1 MSANR
6 INIGREAYSLDYD
19 DSKGAYTKVRII
31 FDERADPV
39 EVGTDDGRVLEI
51 KNPWAESIAEQM
63 AQDIL
68 TRIQGYEY
76 QPFDA
81 RGAFLPDNTE
91 LGDAVVVD
99 GVYGAI
105 VSQDITFDGLGNS
118 DASAPNGE
126 DNENE
131 FGDYVPSADNSVDGK
146 LERLRTSFIVEYGH
160 IRSEI
165 SSVESELS
173 SAIDQRLDEI
183 TLSVS
188 SANGS
193 TTFTLK
199 DGEATLDTKTLNLTV
214 DHANISG
221 LLTASQIDVS
231 TLHVGSGGISV
242 DNGAISWAK
251 LDDSTKTTIN
261 GAVDDASDALDAATS
276 AENTVN
282 NWVYPNTTYID
293 GSQIMTGTVRAQ
305 NLYGGTCYLYYST
318 YSQGRYTDYIRGG
331 FTLSSTS
338 TGIGVDLFSNSGLR
352 LTAGT
357 NSNVYIS
364 AGAGA
369 SVSVENGIGLSGDYV
384 AFTRNCY
391 GTASPLNNSAVP
403 AVNGGVY
410 FQIVS

>member
-31 FDERADPV
+31 FDERAEPV

-51 KNPWAESIAEQM
+51 KNPWAEPIAEQM

-76 QPFDA
+76 QSFDA
-81 RGAFLPDNTE
+81 HGAFLPDNTE
-91 LGDAVVVD
+91 LGDAVIVG

-118 DASAPNGE
+118 DVSAPNGE

-131 FGDYVPSADNSVDGK
+131 FGDYVQSADNSVDGK

-231 TLHVGSGGISV
+231 TLHVGSGGIAI
-242 DNGAISWAK
+242 DNGAIGWSN
-251 LDDSTKTTIN
+251 LDSTTQDAISD
-261 GAVDDASDALDAATS
+261 AVDAAEA
-276 AENTVN
+276 AENTVAG
-282 NWVYPNTTYID
+282 WTYTGSTYID
-293 GSQIMTGTVRAQ
+293 GSQIMTGTVTASHLLGGTVSLLAS
-305 NLYGGTCYLYYST
+305 NNTTVGDLSIAYTTTGYGLGITTDYGGIKIESAGNIFLDAGS
-318 YSQGRYTDYIRGG
+318 GG
-331 FTLSSTS
+331 SLTLQNNTLVLTQADFCLSSYS
-338 TGIGVDLFSNSGLR
+338 FGNS
-352 LTAGT
+352 
-357 NSNVYIS
+357 SP
-364 AGAGA
+364 
-369 SVSVENGIGLSGDYV
+369 SGSGQ
-384 AFTRNCY
+384 Y
-391 GTASPLNNSAVP
+391 GQ
-403 AVNGGVY
+403 VY
-410 FQIVS
+410 FQLVT

>member
-1 MSANR
+1 MSASR
-6 INIGREAYSLDYD
+6 INIGREAFSLDYD

-261 GAVDDASDALDAATS
+261 GAVDDASDALDAAQA
-276 AENTVN
+276 AENTVAG
-282 NWVYPNTTYID
+282 WTYTGSTYID
-293 GSQIMTGTVRAQ
+293 GSQIMTGTVTASHLLGGTVSLLAS
-305 NLYGGTCYLYYST
+305 NNTTVGDLSIAYTTTGYGLGITTDYGGIKIESAGNIFLDAGSGGSLTLQNST
-318 YSQGRYTDYIRGG
+318 LVLTQADLC
-331 FTLSSTS
+331 LSSYS
-338 TGIGVDLFSNSGLR
+338 FGKSSPSG
-352 LTAGT
+352 
-357 NSNVYIS
+357 
-364 AGAGA
+364 
-369 SVSVENGIGLSGDYV
+369 SGQ
-384 AFTRNCY
+384 Y
-391 GTASPLNNSAVP
+391 GQ
-403 AVNGGVY
+403 VY
-410 FQIVS
+410 FQLVS